1 MSTPQEMYIEKLEQ
15 LIIAT
20 DKTLEE
26 AEGVGIVFYLSST
39 PTVDLEDQMQIIEKL
54 RARG

>member
-1 MSTPQEMYIEKLEQ
+1 MSTPQEMYIEQLEQ

-26 AEGVGIVFYLSST
+26 VEGVGIVYYLAST

-54 RARG
+54 RTRG

>member
-26 AEGVGIVFYLSST
+26 TEGVGIVFYLSST